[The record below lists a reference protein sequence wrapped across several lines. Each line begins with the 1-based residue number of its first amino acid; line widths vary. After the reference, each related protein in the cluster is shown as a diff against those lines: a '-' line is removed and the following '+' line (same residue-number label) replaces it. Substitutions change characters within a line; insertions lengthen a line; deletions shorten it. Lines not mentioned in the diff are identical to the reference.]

1 LESLTLVPCFV
12 CLLVLCLRD
21 DNLDVFTECSFSSLS
36 VFLMCLQ
43 NDLLLLLSVWDFV
56 QSISAN
62 LRFLTCLQ
70 NDLLLL

>member
-1 LESLTLVPCFV
+1 MESLTLVPCFV
-12 CLLVLCLRD
+12 CFLVLCLRD
-21 DNLDVFTECSFSSLS
+21 DDEGMMVEPFKAIGHEIFK
-36 VFLMCLQ
+36 